1 MRFFS
6 NPKCLI
12 IVLLGFS
19 ANGWSQDGA
28 YDCLIEPSVTVEVG
42 SSIRGVAEN
51 VLVSR
56 GDKVQQGQILV
67 QLESGVQAASVALA
81 EARSES
87 TAEVDARRES
97 LALARSALKRIE
109 ELQRDGNVSRQVFDE
124 ARSEAI
130 IAASGLQQ
138 AEENRLLA
146 ALELQQA
153 SEVLALR
160 TIKSSISGIVV
171 DTMISPGELV
181 TEDRPIIS
189 LAQIDPLYVEA
200 IIPAS
205 DFGRISAGNL
215 ATVLPAHPVEGEYQ
229 GKVVIVDQVIDAA
242 SSTFGVRVE
251 LPNPEGKIPAG
262 LNCDVSFSSSDP

>member
-1 MRFFS
+1 MRFLHR
-6 NPKCLI
+6 PLVTLA
-12 IVLLGFS
+12 VLLGFS
-19 ANGWSQDGA
+19 VHGWSQDGA
-28 YDCLIEPSVTVEVG
+28 YDCLIEPSVTVEIG
-42 SSIRGVAEN
+42 SSIRGVAES

-56 GDKVQQGQILV
+56 GDEVEQGQILV

-81 EARSES
+81 EARSKS
-87 TAEVDARRES
+87 TAEVEARRES

-109 ELQRDGNVSRQVFDE
+109 ELQRDGNVSRQLFDE

-130 IAASGLQQ
+130 IAESGLQQ

-153 SEVLALR
+153 REVLALR

-200 IIPAS
+200 IIPAP
-205 DFGRISAGNL
+205 DFGRISAGDR
-215 ATVLPAHPVEGEYQ
+215 ATVFPAGPVGGEYP
-229 GKVVIVDQVIDAA
+229 GTVVIVDQIIDAA

-251 LPNPEGKIPAG
+251 LPNPQGRIPAG
-262 LNCDVSFSSSDP
+262 LNCDVRFSKADP